1 MTVALV
7 NRVNS
12 APVHGPMLL
21 EGAEATLSALR
32 IAVGFES
39 DRSWISAQWGELAI
53 RKDTRPDPLETTVHL
68 CLGADCVG
76 LDVRGA
82 LVVVTKGTTV
92 IECVSTDP
100 HPLVRALLTS
110 STAVSTALH
119 LGEELLRRGQVQSPE
134 SALLSTVEFV
144 HALIGGEEW
153 QWFLDDE
160 AAWAEELR
168 EVRPR
173 ERAA

>member
-7 NRVNS
+7 DRVNS
-12 APVHGPMLL
+12 APVDGPMLL
-21 EGAEATLSALR
+21 DEAEATLPTLR

-53 RKDTRPDPLETTVHL
+53 RKATRPDPLETSVDL
-68 CLGADCVG
+68 CLGADCVS

-82 LVVVTKGTTV
+82 VVVVTKGTTG
-92 IECVSTDP
+92 IECVSADA
-100 HPLVRALLTS
+100 HAVVRALLTS

-119 LGEELLRRGQVQSPE
+119 LGEELRRRGDVQSPE

-144 HALIGGEEW
+144 HALIGGEQW

-160 AAWAEELR
+160 AAWAQELR